1 MAHGTVSCAAPGAAC
16 GVQMLADMSA
26 HPARSDRRKA
36 SANAALDGPIRA
48 VMRSHW
54 ASTTPHASLLE
65 AERLMRL
72 ARIRQ
77 VPVVVDDVLVGLLH
91 HRDVLRASLARL
103 LATEGMPARH
113 GYLGGVL
120 VAAVMDPAPVTA
132 APHEPIRD
140 VARRML
146 ASGAACI
153 PIVDDADDAGRMI
166 GIAVE
171 SDLLR
176 LAYAPGGVPA

>member
-1 MAHGTVSCAAPGAAC
+1 MAHDAAPWVAPSAAY
-16 GVQMLADMSA
+16 GVQRVADMSA
-26 HPARSDRRKA
+26 YPARSDRREA
-36 SANAALDGPIRA
+36 PENAALDGPIRA
-48 VMRSHW
+48 VMRAHW
-54 ASTTPHASLLE
+54 ASTAPHASLLE

-132 APHEPIRD
+132 TPGEPIRD

-146 ASGAACI
+146 ESGAACI